1 MKRISIVTAVLLLA
15 GCAASQQVREE
26 ATRHLRG
33 HCLEMFLASGVGQYQ
48 YVANSPTGRVAF
60 ALASDSN
67 GQSCGMATNMYWDT
81 TESVL
86 FSMPNVDRMEAL
98 AIQRCEQKK
107 SAAIKA
113 PCRTFARGNEIVWG
127 KALNKGMQ

>member
-1 MKRISIVTAVLLLA
+1 MKRIFNLLA
-15 GCAASQQVREE
+15 IFLLTGCAASQQVREE

-33 HCLEMFLASGVGQYQ
+33 QCLEMFLASGVGQYQ

-60 ALASDSN
+60 ALASDEN
-67 GQSCGMATNMYWDT
+67 GQSCGMATNMAWDT

-98 AIQRCEQKK
+98 AIQRCEQRK
-107 SAAIKA
+107 SSSIKA
-113 PCRTFARGNEIVWG
+113 PCRTFARGSEIVWG

>member
-1 MKRISIVTAVLLLA
+1 MKRVSTLLVILLLT
-15 GCAASQQVREE
+15 GCAASQQVKDE
-26 ATRHLRG
+26 AARHLRG
-33 HCLEMFLASGVGQYQ
+33 QCLEMFLASGVGQYQ

-107 SAAIKA
+107 SPAIKA
-113 PCRTFARGNEIVWG
+113 SCRTFARGNEIVWG

>member
-1 MKRISIVTAVLLLA
+1 MKRLSVIFVVFLLA
-15 GCAASQQVREE
+15 GCAASQQVKDE
-26 ATRHLRG
+26 ASRHLRG
-33 HCLEMFLASGVGQYQ
+33 NCLEMFLANGVGKYQ

-60 ALASDSN
+60 ALASDEN
-67 GQSCGMATNMYWDT
+67 GQSCGMATNMAWDT

-107 SAAIKA
+107 PSSIKA
-113 PCRTFARGNEIVWG
+113 VCRTFARGNEIVWG
-127 KALNKGMQ
+127 KSLNKGMQ